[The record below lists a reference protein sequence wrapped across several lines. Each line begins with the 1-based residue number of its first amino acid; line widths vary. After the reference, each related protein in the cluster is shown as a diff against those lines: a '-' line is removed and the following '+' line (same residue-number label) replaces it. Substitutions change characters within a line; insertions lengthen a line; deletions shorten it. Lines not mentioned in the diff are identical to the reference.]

1 MTLRFDC
8 AVDTERARGITAA
21 VAAIKRGELVVLPT
35 ESVYAVATDGFS
47 ARGARAVREAK
58 GQSPTTPLP
67 IMIASVT
74 TIPGIAFNPSIAAMD
89 LMHGFWP
96 GALTVLVT
104 PQPSLAW
111 DHPAGAPLAVRIPLH
126 PLTLEIL
133 RITGPLIVTGANA
146 AGASAALT
154 ADDALDALGESASIV
169 LDSGPLGTDPSLAL
183 VSTVVDATGE
193 VPVLVRAGAV
203 SLELL
208 RSVVPSITTPA

>member
-8 AVDTERARGITAA
+8 TDDAERARGITAA
-21 VAAIKRGELVVLPT
+21 VASIKRGDLVVLPT

-58 GQSPTTPLP
+58 GQSAATPLP
-67 IMIASVT
+67 IMVASIT

-133 RITGPLIVTGANA
+133 RATGPMIVTGANA
-146 AGASAALT
+146 VGGAAALT
-154 ADDALDALGESASIV
+154 VDDALDVLGETASIA
-169 LDSGPLGTDPSLAL
+169 LDAGPLGADPMLSLP
-183 VSTVVDATGE
+183 STVVDATGE
-193 VPVLVRAGAV
+193 VPVLLREGAIT
-203 SLELL
+203 LEQL
-208 RSVVPSITTPA
+208 RSVVPGIATPA

>member
-1 MTLRFDC
+1 MTPRFDC
-8 AVDTERARGITAA
+8 SDEAERARGITAA

-47 ARGARAVREAK
+47 ARGARSVRVAK
-58 GQSPTTPLP
+58 GQSVDTPLP
-67 IMIASVT
+67 IMIASIT

-126 PLTLEIL
+126 PVTLEIL
-133 RITGPLIVTGANA
+133 RATGPMIVTGANA
-146 AGASAALT
+146 VGGAAALT
-154 ADDALDALGESASIV
+154 VDDALEVLGETASV
-169 LDSGPLGTDPSLAL
+169 ALDAGPLGADQMLSRP
-183 VSTVVDATGE
+183 STVVDATGE
-193 VPVLVRAGAV
+193 VPVLLREGAIT
-203 SLELL
+203 LEQL
-208 RSVVPSITTPA
+208 RSVVPGITTPA

>member
-1 MTLRFDC
+1 MSLRFDC
-8 AVDTERARGITAA
+8 ADDAERARGIAAA
-21 VAAIKRGELVVLPT
+21 VTAIRRGELVVLPT

-58 GQSPTTPLP
+58 GQDAATPLP

-133 RITGPLIVTGANA
+133 RSTGPLIVTGANA
-146 AGASAALT
+146 VGAAPALSAE
-154 ADDALDALGESASIV
+154 DAVVALGESVGIV
-169 LDSGPLGTDPSLAL
+169 LDAGSLGADPTLAL
-183 VSTVVDATGE
+183 PSTVVDATGE
-193 VPVLVRAGAV
+193 VPVMLREGAIT
-203 SLELL
+203 LEQL
-208 RSVVPSITTPA
+208 RSVVPGITTPA

>member
-8 AVDTERARGITAA
+8 TDDAEREQGITAA
-21 VAAIKRGELVVLPT
+21 VAAIKRGDLVVLPT

-58 GQSPTTPLP
+58 GQSSATPLP

-74 TIPGIAFNPSIAAMD
+74 TIPGIAFNPSIAAME

-111 DHPAGAPLAVRIPLH
+111 DHPAGTPLAVRIPLH

-133 RITGPLIVTGANA
+133 RVTGPLIVTGANSVG
-146 AGASAALT
+146 GAAALT
-154 ADDALDALGESASIV
+154 ADEALEALGESARIC
-169 LDSGPLGTDPSLAL
+169 LDAGPLGSDPTHVLP
-183 VSTVVDATGE
+183 STVVDATGE
-193 VPVLVRAGAV
+193 VPVLLREGAV
-203 SLELL
+203 TLEQL
-208 RSVVPSITTPA
+208 RTVAPTLTTLN

>member
-1 MTLRFDC
+1 MTLRIDC
-8 AVDTERARGITAA
+8 TDDAERARGITAA
-21 VAAIKRGELVVLPT
+21 VASIKRGDLVVLPT

-58 GQSPTTPLP
+58 GQSAATPLP
-67 IMIASVT
+67 IMVASIT

-133 RITGPLIVTGANA
+133 RATGPMIVTGANA
-146 AGASAALT
+146 VGGAAALT
-154 ADDALDALGESASIV
+154 VDDALDVLGETASIA
-169 LDSGPLGTDPSLAL
+169 LDAGPLGADPMLSLP
-183 VSTVVDATGE
+183 STVVDATGE
-193 VPVLVRAGAV
+193 VPVLLREGAIT
-203 SLELL
+203 LEQL
-208 RSVVPSITTPA
+208 RSVVPGIATPA

>member
-8 AVDTERARGITAA
+8 TDDAERARGITAA

-47 ARGARAVREAK
+47 ARGARTVREAK
-58 GQSPTTPLP
+58 GQSAATPLP
-67 IMIASVT
+67 IMIASIT

-126 PLTLEIL
+126 PVTLEIL
-133 RITGPLIVTGANA
+133 RATGPMIVTGANA
-146 AGASAALT
+146 VGGAAALT
-154 ADDALDALGESASIV
+154 VDDALEVLGEAATIA
-169 LDSGPLGTDPSLAL
+169 LDAGPLGADPMLSLP
-183 VSTVVDATGE
+183 STVVDATGE
-193 VPVLVRAGAV
+193 VPVLLREGAIT
-203 SLELL
+203 LEQL
-208 RSVVPSITTPA
+208 RSVVPGMTTPA

>member
-8 AVDTERARGITAA
+8 SDPAERARGITAA
-21 VAAIKRGELVVLPT
+21 VASIKRGDLVVLPT

-47 ARGARAVREAK
+47 ARGARSVREAK
-58 GQSPTTPLP
+58 GQDAATPLP
-67 IMIASVT
+67 IMIASIT

-126 PLTLEIL
+126 PVTLEIL
-133 RITGPLIVTGANA
+133 RATGPMIVTGANA
-146 AGASAALT
+146 VGGAAALT
-154 ADDALDALGESASIV
+154 VDDALEVLGETASIA
-169 LDSGPLGTDPSLAL
+169 LDAGPLGADPMLCL
-183 VSTVVDATGE
+183 PSTVVDATGE
-193 VPVLVRAGAV
+193 VPVLLREGAISV
-203 SLELL
+203 EQL
-208 RSVVPSITTPA
+208 RSVVPSIATPA

>member
-1 MTLRFDC
+1 MPPRFDC
-8 AVDTERARGITAA
+8 TDESMRARGITAA

-58 GQSPTTPLP
+58 GQSAATPLP
-67 IMIASVT
+67 IMVASMT

-111 DHPAGAPLAVRIPLH
+111 DHPAGVPLAVRIPLH
-126 PLTLEIL
+126 PVTLEIL
-133 RITGPLIVTGANA
+133 RATGPMIVTGANA
-146 AGASAALT
+146 VGGAAALT
-154 ADDALDALGESASIV
+154 VDDALEVLGETVSIA
-169 LDSGPLGTDPSLAL
+169 LDAGPLGADPMLSLP
-183 VSTVVDATGE
+183 STVVDATGE
-193 VPVLVRAGAV
+193 VPVLLREGAIT
-203 SLELL
+203 LEQL
-208 RSVVPSITTPA
+208 RSVVPGIATPA

>member
-8 AVDTERARGITAA
+8 TNDVERARGVTAA
-21 VAAIKRGELVVLPT
+21 IAAIKRGDVVVLPT

-47 ARGARAVREAK
+47 ARGARSVRLAK
-58 GQSPTTPLP
+58 GQSADTPLP

-74 TIPGIAFNPSIAAMD
+74 TIPGIAFNPSVAAMD

-111 DHPAGAPLAVRIPLH
+111 DHPAGAPLALRIPLH

-133 RITGPLIVTGANA
+133 RATGPMIVTGANTVG
-146 AGASAALT
+146 GAAALT
-154 ADDALDALGESASIV
+154 AAAALEALGESASIC
-169 LDSGPLGTDPSLAL
+169 LDAGPLGSDPTLAMP
-183 VSTVVDATGE
+183 STVVDATGE
-193 VPVLVRAGAV
+193 VPVLLREGAI
-203 SLELL
+203 SLEQL
-208 RSVVPSITTPA
+208 RSVVPTLATPQ

>member
-8 AVDTERARGITAA
+8 TDETERARGVTAA
-21 VAAIKRGELVVLPT
+21 VAAIKRGDVVVLPT

-47 ARGARAVREAK
+47 ARGARSVRQAK
-58 GQSPTTPLP
+58 GQSANTPLP

-74 TIPGIAFNPSIAAMD
+74 TIPGIAFNPSVAAMD

-111 DHPAGAPLAVRIPLH
+111 DHPAGAPLALRIPLH

-133 RITGPLIVTGANA
+133 RATGPMIVTGANCV
-146 AGASAALT
+146 GTPAALT
-154 ADDALDALGESASIV
+154 ADAALESLGESASI
-169 LDSGPLGTDPSLAL
+169 
-183 VSTVVDATGE
+183 
-193 VPVLVRAGAV
+193 
-203 SLELL
+203 
-208 RSVVPSITTPA
+208 

>member
-1 MTLRFDC
+1 MTMRFDC
-8 AVDTERARGITAA
+8 TDDAERGRGVTAA
-21 VAAIKRGELVVLPT
+21 VAAIKRGDLVVLPT

-47 ARGARAVREAK
+47 ARGASAVRQAK
-58 GQSPTTPLP
+58 GQSRSTPLP

-74 TIPGIAFNPSIAAMD
+74 TIPGIAFNPSIAAME

-111 DHPAGAPLAVRIPLH
+111 EHPAGAPLAVRIPLH

-133 RITGPLIVTGANA
+133 RATGPLIVTGANS
-146 AGASAALT
+146 AGGVAALR
-154 ADDALDALGESASIV
+154 ADDALAALGESVAV
-169 LDSGPLGTDPSLAL
+169 CLDAGALGSDPSLTQS
-183 VSTVVDATGE
+183 STVVDATGE
-193 VPVLVRAGAV
+193 VPVILREGAIT
-203 SLELL
+203 LEQL

>member
-8 AVDTERARGITAA
+8 TDDAERARGITAA
-21 VAAIKRGELVVLPT
+21 VASIKRGDLVVLPT

-58 GQSPTTPLP
+58 GQSAATPLP
-67 IMIASVT
+67 IMIANIT

-126 PLTLEIL
+126 PVTLEIL
-133 RITGPLIVTGANA
+133 RATGPMIVTGANA
-146 AGASAALT
+146 VGGAAALT
-154 ADDALDALGESASIV
+154 VDDALEVLGETATIA
-169 LDSGPLGTDPSLAL
+169 LDAGPLGADPTLSLP
-183 VSTVVDATGE
+183 STVVDATGE
-193 VPVLVRAGAV
+193 VPVLLREGAIT
-203 SLELL
+203 LEQL
-208 RSVVPSITTPA
+208 RSVVPGMTTPA

>member
-8 AVDTERARGITAA
+8 TDDAERARGITAA

-47 ARGARAVREAK
+47 ARGARAVREVK
-58 GQSPTTPLP
+58 GQSASTPLP
-67 IMIASVT
+67 IMVPSVT
-74 TIPGIAFNPSIAAMD
+74 TIPGIAFNPSIAAME

-111 DHPAGAPLAVRIPLH
+111 DHPVGAPLAVRIPLH

-133 RITGPLIVTGANA
+133 RLTGPIIVTGANA
-146 AGASAALT
+146 PGGSATLT
-154 ADDALDALGESASIV
+154 ADSALEALGESVSIC
-169 LDSGPLGTDPSLAL
+169 LDAGPLGSDPALATP
-183 VSTVVDATGE
+183 STVVDATGE
-193 VPVLVRAGAV
+193 VPVLLREGAV
-203 SLELL
+203 SLEQL
-208 RSVVPSITTPA
+208 RSVVPTLTTPA

>member
-1 MTLRFDC
+1 MAPRFDC
-8 AVDTERARGITAA
+8 TDEAERARGITAA

-58 GQSPTTPLP
+58 GQSAATPLP
-67 IMIASVT
+67 IMIASIT
-74 TIPGIAFNPSIAAMD
+74 TIPGIAFNPSIAAME

-111 DHPAGAPLAVRIPLH
+111 DQPPGAPLAVRIPLH

-133 RITGPLIVTGANA
+133 RATGPMIVTGANSVG
-146 AGASAALT
+146 GAPALT
-154 ADDALDALGESASIV
+154 AAAALEVLGESASIC
-169 LDSGPLGTDPSLAL
+169 LDAGPLGDDPGLSLP
-183 VSTVVDATGE
+183 STVVDATGD
-193 VPVLVRAGAV
+193 VPVLLREGAI
-203 SLELL
+203 SLEQL
-208 RSVVPSITTPA
+208 RSVVPSLATPA

>member
-1 MTLRFDC
+1 MTVRFDC
-8 AVDTERARGITAA
+8 TDDAERARGVTAA

-47 ARGARAVREAK
+47 VRGARAVREAK
-58 GQSPTTPLP
+58 GQSANTPLP

-74 TIPGIAFNPSIAAMD
+74 TIPGIAFNPSITAMD

-104 PQPSLAW
+104 PQPSLVW
-111 DHPAGAPLAVRIPLH
+111 DQPTGAPLAVRIPLH

-133 RITGPLIVTGANA
+133 RATGPLIVTGANSV
-146 AGASAALT
+146 GGSAALT
-154 ADDALDALGESASIV
+154 ADDAQEALGESASIV
-169 LDSGPLGTDPSLAL
+169 LDAGPLGADPSLAL

-193 VPVLVRAGAV
+193 VPVLLREGAITR
-203 SLELL
+203 EQL
-208 RSVVPSITTPA
+208 RSVVPSIATLA

>member
-8 AVDTERARGITAA
+8 TDNAERARGITAA
-21 VAAIKRGELVVLPT
+21 VAGIKRGELVILPT

-47 ARGARAVREAK
+47 ARGARAVRAAK
-58 GQSPTTPLP
+58 GQSSVTPLP

-74 TIPGIAFNPSIAAMD
+74 TIPGIAFNPSTAAMD

-96 GALTVLVT
+96 GALTILVT

-133 RITGPLIVTGANA
+133 RATGPMIVTGANS
-146 AGASAALT
+146 AGRAAALT
-154 ADDALDALGESASIV
+154 ADEALASLGESASIC
-169 LDSGPLGTDPSLAL
+169 LDAGPLGVDPSLAL
-183 VSTVVDATGE
+183 PSTVVDATGE
-193 VPVLVRAGAV
+193 VPVLLREGAV
-203 SLELL
+203 TLEQL
-208 RSVVPSITTPA
+208 RSVVPGIATTA

>member
-1 MTLRFDC
+1 MTPRFDC
-8 AVDTERARGITAA
+8 TDESKRARGITAA

-47 ARGARAVREAK
+47 ARGARTVREAK
-58 GQSPTTPLP
+58 GQSAATPLP
-67 IMIASVT
+67 IMIASIT

-126 PLTLEIL
+126 PVTLEIL
-133 RITGPLIVTGANA
+133 RATGPMIVTGANA
-146 AGASAALT
+146 VGGAAALT
-154 ADDALDALGESASIV
+154 VDEALRCWGR
-169 LDSGPLGTDPSLAL
+169 P
-183 VSTVVDATGE
+183 
-193 VPVLVRAGAV
+193 
-203 SLELL
+203 
-208 RSVVPSITTPA
+208 

>member
-8 AVDTERARGITAA
+8 TDDAERARGITAA
-21 VAAIKRGELVVLPT
+21 VASIKRGDLVVLPT

-47 ARGARAVREAK
+47 ARGARSVRDAK
-58 GQSPTTPLP
+58 GQSAATPLP
-67 IMIASVT
+67 IMIASIT

-133 RITGPLIVTGANA
+133 RATGPMIVTGANA
-146 AGASAALT
+146 VGGAAAST
-154 ADDALDALGESASIV
+154 VDDALEVLGETVSIA
-169 LDSGPLGTDPSLAL
+169 LDAGPLGADPMLSRP
-183 VSTVVDATGE
+183 STVVDATGE
-193 VPVLVRAGAV
+193 VPVLLREGAIT
-203 SLELL
+203 LEQL
-208 RSVVPSITTPA
+208 RSVVPGMTTPA

>member
-8 AVDTERARGITAA
+8 ADDAERARGIAAA
-21 VAAIKRGELVVLPT
+21 VTAIRRGELVVLPT

-58 GQSPTTPLP
+58 GQSASTPLP
-67 IMIASVT
+67 IMISSVT
-74 TIPGIAFNPSIAAMD
+74 TIPGIAFNPSVAAMD

-111 DHPAGAPLAVRIPLH
+111 DHPVGAPLAVRIPLH

-133 RITGPLIVTGANA
+133 RTTGPLIVTGANA
-146 AGASAALT
+146 AGGATALT
-154 ADDALDALGESASIV
+154 ADAAIEALGESAAIV
-169 LDSGPLGTDPSLAL
+169 LDAGPLGTDPTLAQP
-183 VSTVVDATGE
+183 STVVDATGE
-193 VPVLVRAGAV
+193 VPVLLREGAV
-203 SLELL
+203 TLEQL
-208 RSVVPSITTPA
+208 RSVVPGIVTLA

>member
-1 MTLRFDC
+1 VTVRFDC
-8 AVDTERARGITAA
+8 TDDAERARGITAA

-58 GQSPTTPLP
+58 GQSAATPLP
-67 IMIASVT
+67 IMIATVT
-74 TIPGIAFNPSIAAMD
+74 TIPGIAFNPSVAAMD

-133 RITGPLIVTGANA
+133 RSTGPIIVTGANKV
-146 AGASAALT
+146 GGSAALT
-154 ADDALDALGESASIV
+154 GDEALAALGESATIC
-169 LDSGPLGTDPSLAL
+169 LDAGPLGSDPSLAL
-183 VSTVVDATGE
+183 PSTVVDATGE
-193 VPVLVRAGAV
+193 VPVLLREGAIT
-203 SLELL
+203 LEQL
-208 RSVVPSITTPA
+208 RTVVPTLTSPN

>member
-8 AVDTERARGITAA
+8 TDDGDRTRGITAA
-21 VAAIKRGELVVLPT
+21 VAGIKRGDLVVLPT

-58 GQSPTTPLP
+58 GQSPLTPLP
-67 IMIASVT
+67 IMIASVN

-133 RITGPLIVTGANA
+133 RATGPMIVTGANS
-146 AGASAALT
+146 AGGAAALT
-154 ADDALDALGESASIV
+154 ADDALASLGESASIC
-169 LDSGPLGTDPSLAL
+169 LDAGALGTDPTLAL
-183 VSTVVDATGE
+183 PSTVVDATGE
-193 VPVLVRAGAV
+193 VPLVLREGAIT
-203 SLELL
+203 LEQL
-208 RSVVPSITTPA
+208 RSVVPGITTPA

>member
-8 AVDTERARGITAA
+8 TDDAERARGITAA
-21 VAAIKRGELVVLPT
+21 VASIKRGDLVVLPT

-58 GQSPTTPLP
+58 GQSAVTPLP
-67 IMIASVT
+67 IMIANIT
-74 TIPGIAFNPSIAAMD
+74 TVPGIAFNPSIAAMD

-126 PLTLEIL
+126 PVTLEIL
-133 RITGPLIVTGANA
+133 RATGPMIVTGANA
-146 AGASAALT
+146 VGGAAALT
-154 ADDALDALGESASIV
+154 VDDALEVLGETATIA
-169 LDSGPLGTDPSLAL
+169 LDAGPLGADPVLSLP
-183 VSTVVDATGE
+183 STVVDATGE
-193 VPVLVRAGAV
+193 VPVLLREGAIT
-203 SLELL
+203 LEQL
-208 RSVVPSITTPA
+208 RSVVPGMTTPA

>member
-8 AVDTERARGITAA
+8 TDDAERARGITAA
-21 VAAIKRGELVVLPT
+21 VASIKRGDLVVLPT

-58 GQSPTTPLP
+58 GQSAATPLP
-67 IMIASVT
+67 IMIANIT
-74 TIPGIAFNPSIAAMD
+74 TVPGIAFNPSIAAMD

-126 PLTLEIL
+126 PVTLEIL
-133 RITGPLIVTGANA
+133 RATGPMIVTGANA
-146 AGASAALT
+146 VGGAAALT
-154 ADDALDALGESASIV
+154 VDDALEVLGETATIA
-169 LDSGPLGTDPSLAL
+169 LDAGPLGADPMLSLP
-183 VSTVVDATGE
+183 STVVDATGE
-193 VPVLVRAGAV
+193 VPVLLREGAIT
-203 SLELL
+203 LEQL
-208 RSVVPSITTPA
+208 RSVVPGMTTPA

>member
-8 AVDTERARGITAA
+8 TDDAERARGVTAA
-21 VAAIKRGELVVLPT
+21 VAAMKRGELVIVPT

-58 GQSPTTPLP
+58 GQSPATPLP

-133 RITGPLIVTGANA
+133 RATGPLVVTGANA
-146 AGASAALT
+146 VGGAAALNV
-154 ADDALDALGESASIV
+154 DDAISVLGESASV
-169 LDSGPLGTDPSLAL
+169 SLDAGPLGGDPTLAL
-183 VSTVVDATGE
+183 PSSVVDATGE
-193 VPVLVRAGAV
+193 VPVLLREGAI
-203 SLELL
+203 SLEQL
-208 RSVVPSITTPA
+208 RSVVPSITTLA

>member
-8 AVDTERARGITAA
+8 TDDAERARGITAA
-21 VAAIKRGELVVLPT
+21 VASIKRGDLVVLPT

-58 GQSPTTPLP
+58 GQSAVTPLP
-67 IMIASVT
+67 IMIANIT
-74 TIPGIAFNPSIAAMD
+74 TVPGIAFNPSIAAMD

-126 PLTLEIL
+126 PVTLEIL
-133 RITGPLIVTGANA
+133 RATGPMIVTGANA
-146 AGASAALT
+146 VGGAAALT
-154 ADDALDALGESASIV
+154 VEDALEVLGETATIALDA
-169 LDSGPLGTDPSLAL
+169 GPLGADPTLSLP
-183 VSTVVDATGE
+183 STVVDATGE
-193 VPVLVRAGAV
+193 VPVLLREGAIT
-203 SLELL
+203 LEQL
-208 RSVVPSITTPA
+208 RSVVPGMTTPA

>member
-8 AVDTERARGITAA
+8 ADDAERARGIAAA
-21 VAAIKRGELVVLPT
+21 VTAIRRGELVVLPT

-58 GQSPTTPLP
+58 GQDAATPLP

-133 RITGPLIVTGANA
+133 RSTGPLIVTGANA
-146 AGASAALT
+146 VGAAPALSAE
-154 ADDALDALGESASIV
+154 DAVVALGESVGIV
-169 LDSGPLGTDPSLAL
+169 LDAGTLGADPTLAL
-183 VSTVVDATGE
+183 PSTVVDATGE
-193 VPVLVRAGAV
+193 VPVMLREGAIT
-203 SLELL
+203 LEQL
-208 RSVVPSITTPA
+208 RSVVPGITTPA

>member
-8 AVDTERARGITAA
+8 TDDAERARGITAA
-21 VAAIKRGELVVLPT
+21 VASIKRGDLVVLPT

-58 GQSPTTPLP
+58 GQSAVTPLP
-67 IMIASVT
+67 IMIANIT

-126 PLTLEIL
+126 PVTLEIL
-133 RITGPLIVTGANA
+133 RATGPMIVTGANA
-146 AGASAALT
+146 VGGAAALSV
-154 ADDALDALGESASIV
+154 DDALEVLGETATIA
-169 LDSGPLGTDPSLAL
+169 LDAGPLGADPVLSLP
-183 VSTVVDATGE
+183 STVVDATGE
-193 VPVLVRAGAV
+193 VPVLLREGAIT
-203 SLELL
+203 LEQL
-208 RSVVPSITTPA
+208 RSVVPGMTTPA

>member
-8 AVDTERARGITAA
+8 ADDAERARGIAAA
-21 VAAIKRGELVVLPT
+21 VTAIRRGELVVIPT

-58 GQSPTTPLP
+58 GQSASTPLP

-74 TIPGIAFNPSIAAMD
+74 TIPGIAFNPSVAAMD

-111 DHPAGAPLAVRIPLH
+111 DHPVGAPLAVRIPLH
-126 PLTLEIL
+126 PLALEIL
-133 RITGPLIVTGANA
+133 RVTGPLIVTGANA
-146 AGASAALT
+146 VGAPAIVTADAALE
-154 ADDALDALGESASIV
+154 ALGESASVV
-169 LDSGPLGTDPSLAL
+169 LDAGPLGADPALAQP
-183 VSTVVDATGE
+183 STVVDATGE
-193 VPVLVRAGAV
+193 VPVILREGAV
-203 SLELL
+203 TLEQL
-208 RSVVPSITTPA
+208 RSVVPGITTPA